1 MARMSDQVRAYCTD
15 KGFSGTIKFS
25 TNESGESNVEMEDDG
40 SGIKITKWTVSGV
53 AKPTITTLNKYK
65 TQAEALEKAKTD
77 FESARATHQAN
88 AKKKLK
94 DLGLTD
100 DEIKAF
106 FYYEG

>member
-15 KGFSGTIKFS
+15 KGFSGTVKFIS
-25 TNESGESNVEMEDDG
+25 TQSGESNVEMQDDG
-40 SGIKITKWTVSGV
+40 SGIEITKWTVSGV
-53 AKPTITTLNKYK
+53 AKPTITTLNTYK
-65 TQAEALEKAKTD
+65 TQAEALEKARTD
-77 FESARATHQAN
+77 FEDARASHQAS
-88 AKKKLK
+88 AKKKLS